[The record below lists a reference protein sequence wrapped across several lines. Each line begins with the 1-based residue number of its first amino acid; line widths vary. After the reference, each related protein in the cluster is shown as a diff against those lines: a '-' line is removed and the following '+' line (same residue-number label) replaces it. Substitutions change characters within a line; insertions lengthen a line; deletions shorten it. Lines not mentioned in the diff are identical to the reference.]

1 MDFFSLA
8 ESTTPQ
14 ALRRYLGG
22 AEDDDFSHLDT
33 THTSNHQDFGHASDS
48 ILDITSSLGDG
59 SNGDLENAPMLS
71 PAAEAE
77 LFMLATNFL
86 LYVAMVLI
94 IVMVC
99 KTYFPEALERKEP
112 QMSSGPGTRSINY
125 RQVVSTEKESNNSS
139 SEVELAGSQDSI
151 FYDDDD
157 LAYNST
163 FDEDESL
170 IAEQQALFDG
180 DLAPTGSTKKLVGR
194 NEHKKENSRMSSFAD
209 SFAFEQEQT
218 SRGVVIRRL
227 LTCIIMLNVTFVIW
241 GVLQER
247 MLTRRYPRYTGEF
260 FTYSYALVFTNRFWT
275 LIMSGLLMIYF
286 KPKRSCSTVIYEYSF
301 PSISNMLS
309 SWCQYESLRY
319 VSFPAVTLFK
329 SFKLAPVMA
338 MGKFLGNKQYPSY
351 DYYVALC
358 IGIGITMFMSS
369 TDNLGFGYN
378 IYDQKASATWTGIML
393 LGFFLFFDSFTS
405 QWQSR
410 MFQRH
415 RDLSMIELMFA
426 TSAFSSLLSLITLIH
441 SHELGPAID
450 FVLRHSEI
458 HLHFFLFS
466 ICSTIGQLLIFYTI
480 KNFGAVVFTLI
491 MTTRVLLSIS
501 LSCYMY
507 GHNVTQVGF
516 FGLVLVMA
524 AVFYRV
530 KRKAQGS
537 QLIKWRGIDDNKAQ
551 ELVQEWHEHVDM

>member
-1 MDFFSLA
+1 MDFFTIA
-8 ESTTPQ
+8 QSTTPRS
-14 ALRRYLGG
+14 LRRFL
-22 AEDDDFSHLDT
+22 ADAMDDDFSRMDT
-33 THTSNHQDFGHASDS
+33 SHTSHHGYKNDS
-48 ILDITSSLGDG
+48 ILDFVAAEADAAIDNANGGDV
-59 SNGDLENAPMLS
+59 EKAPMLS

-86 LYVAMVLI
+86 LYVAIVLI
-94 IVMVC
+94 ITMIC
-99 KTYFPEALERKEP
+99 KKYFPEALERLEAQNAKP
-112 QMSSGPGTRSINY
+112 ATRNVNY
-125 RQVVSTEKESNNSS
+125 RRVSSDNEENSGKASDEEGISIGSLGLYEDS
-139 SEVELAGSQDSI
+139 SFE
-151 FYDDDD
+151 
-157 LAYNST
+157 
-163 FDEDESL
+163 EDFSL
-170 IAEQQALFDG
+170 IAEQQALVEG
-180 DLAPTGSTKKLVGR
+180 DLCPTGSTKRLVGR
-194 NEHKKENSRMSSFAD
+194 KSHNGGQSNVSTLVD
-209 SFAFEQEQT
+209 TFAFEQEKT
-218 SRGVVIRRL
+218 SRGSVIKRL
-227 LTCIIMLNVTFVIW
+227 LACIISLNVTFVIW

-275 LIMSGLLMIYF
+275 LIMSSILMIYF
-286 KPKRSCSTVIYEYSF
+286 KPKRSCSTIIYEYSF

-338 MGKFLGNKQYPSY
+338 MGKFLGNKQYPTY

-358 IGIGITMFMSS
+358 IGVGITMFMSS
-369 TDNLGFGYN
+369 TDNLSVGFGYN

-393 LGFFLFFDSFTS
+393 LGLFLFFDSFTS

-450 FVLRHSEI
+450 FVLKHTEI

-466 ICSTIGQLLIFYTI
+466 ICSTVGQLLIFYTI
-480 KNFGAVVFTLI
+480 KNFGAVVFTII
-491 MTTRVLLSIS
+491 MTTRVLLSIAI
-501 LSCYMY
+501 SCYMY
-507 GHNVTQVGF
+507 GHKVTSTGF
-516 FGLVLVMA
+516 FGLVLVMF
-524 AVFYRV
+524 AVCFRV
-530 KRKAQGS
+530 KKKAEGS
-537 QLIKWRGIDDNKAQ
+537 QLIKWRGMDDSKAQ
-551 ELVQEWHEHVDM
+551 ELVQEWHEHADM